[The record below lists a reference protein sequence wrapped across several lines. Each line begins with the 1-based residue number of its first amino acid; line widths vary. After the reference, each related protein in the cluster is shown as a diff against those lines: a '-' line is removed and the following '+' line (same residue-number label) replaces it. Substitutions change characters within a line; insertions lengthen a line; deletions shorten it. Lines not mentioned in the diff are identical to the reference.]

1 MEDRAMTA
9 PEVLDLARDAIVL
22 FMVVVSP
29 LALIGLAVGDYWI
42 GRRREEEREG
52 A

>member
-1 MEDRAMTA
+1 MGAG
-9 PEVLDLARDAIVL
+9 VLDFARDAIVL
-22 FMVVVSP
+22 FMVVASP

-42 GRRREEEREG
+42 NRRRDRAEEEG

>member
-1 MEDRAMTA
+1 MVGAR
-9 PEVLDLARDAIVL
+9 VLDFARDAIVI

-29 LALIGLAVGDYWI
+29 LTLIGLAVGDYWI
-42 GRRREEEREG
+42 ARRRGDAEGEE